1 MIPPMRTWTQ
11 SAILV
16 LVTLLAAAPAPQD
29 GKLAVGS
36 DAPGS
41 LNSQVEF
48 LVGGDA
54 AGIKKDSVGVVH
66 FWSPD
71 GGDAAGAFG
80 KLSEL
85 QRSYGPRGLAVI
97 GVCLAPVEEARELV
111 QSRQSLID
119 YVVACPKKDD
129 DAAKRAWVDGAGKEA
144 SSVTFVMG
152 RTGKILYIGSVSDAG
167 FDRVVRLAI
176 ANRYDP
182 DAERRAQPALKAA
195 RDSAK
200 RRNYKEAVGHYEKA
214 LADGAYRVETGME
227 CWRMLAEQ
235 ANDAAGAKKF
245 LLAQVEG
252 MSSDRTDLA
261 EAVRYMASEPSI
273 RKRDL
278 ETAQVAA
285 DKLKALPGADD
296 DPDALSAMAALAA
309 AKGDMA
315 AAVDL
320 QYSAWMSAGPA
331 DKPALQRTLETY
343 EKKAGAA
350 GPK

>member
-11 SAILV
+11 TAV
-16 LVTLLAAAPAPQD
+16 LALGALLSVAAAPQD
-29 GKLAVGS
+29 GKVAVGS
-36 DAPGS
+36 DAPDS
-41 LNSQVEF
+41 LNSQVEY
-48 LVGGDA
+48 LVGGES
-54 AGIKKDSVGVVH
+54 AGLRKDTVCVVH
-66 FWSPD
+66 FWSPE
-71 GGDAAGAFG
+71 GGDAAAAFG
-80 KLSEL
+80 RLSEL
-85 QRSYGPRGLAVI
+85 QRSYGPRGLVVI
-97 GVCLAPVEEARELV
+97 GVCMAPVEEARELV

-119 YVVACPKKDD
+119 YPVACPKKDD
-129 DAAKRAWVDGAGKEA
+129 DSAKRAWIEGAGKDLLP
-144 SSVTFVMG
+144 VTFLIG
-152 RTGKILYIGSVSDAG
+152 RSGKVIHIGSASDTEFG
-167 FDRVVRLAI
+167 RIVRLAI

-200 RRNYKEAVGHYEKA
+200 RRNFKEAVGHYEKA

-235 ANDAAGAKKF
+235 ANDAAGARKF
-245 LLAQVEG
+245 LLAQLEG
-252 MSSDRTDLA
+252 MSSDRPDLA

-285 DKLKALPGADD
+285 DKLKALPGTDD

-331 DKPALQRTLETY
+331 EKPALQRMLETY